1 MVVPAPDQHV
11 KDVPEAMLRAL
22 IARDCFDQD
31 ALKLL
36 RDAVPALKSNPIAAV
51 PAAAVEAPAAAQAKA
66 KGKGTAKAG
75 GGGGGGASSSKP
87 KAAAASQADP
97 NTAEGSRKRTG
108 GAAVTCDSFTF

>member
-1 MVVPAPDQHV
+1 
-11 KDVPEAMLRAL
+11 MLRAL
-22 IARDCFDQD
+22 IARDCFDQH

-51 PAAAVEAPAAAQAKA
+51 PAAVAAAPAAASVEAAAAVEAAAVAQAKA

>member
-22 IARDCFDQD
+22 IARDCFDPD

-36 RDAVPALKSNPIAAV
+36 RDAVPAAV
-51 PAAAVEAPAAAQAKA
+51 AAAASVEAAAAAQAKA
-66 KGKGTAKAG
+66 KGKGKVKAG

-97 NTAEGSRKRTG
+97 NKAEGSRKRTG